1 MSERK
6 YLNEENYQKSEKK
19 IKLIALFIL
28 IIGLFI
34 GGSLIYSGI
43 AKPQSDKIEKLR
55 VTLEDKRREL
65 VNNGV
70 VYREMAKYTDGEVY
84 DLYVITKAL
93 DPSFSYC
100 EFDEFKNNSITKEYC
115 AAKNSVSDFS
125 TSARIIGG
133 VFISIATCMI
143 SFSIFMV
150 AKGRN
155 ILAFQAQQVIPVA
168 KEGIEEMAP
177 TIGSAAGEIAKGIK
191 KGLKDDK

>member
-34 GGSLIYSGI
+34 GGFLIYMGI
-43 AKPQSDKIEKLR
+43 TKPQSDKIEKLR
-55 VTLEDKRREL
+55 ATLEEKRKEL
-65 VNNGV
+65 VNNGI
-70 VYREMAKYTDGEVY
+70 VYEEMSKYTDGEVY

-93 DPSFSYC
+93 DPSFAYC

-115 AAKNSVSDFS
+115 TAKNSVSDFS
-125 TSARIIGG
+125 ISVKIIGG
-133 VFISIATCMI
+133 VATCMI
-143 SFSIFMV
+143 SFSIYMV
-150 AKGRN
+150 AKRRN
-155 ILAFQAQQVIPVA
+155 IFAFQAQQVIPVV

-177 TIGSAAGEIAKGIK
+177 TIGNAAGEIAKGIK

>member
-34 GGSLIYSGI
+34 GGFLIYIGI
-43 AKPQSDKIEKLR
+43 TKPQLDKMEKLR
-55 VTLEDKRREL
+55 ATLEEKRREL
-65 VNNGV
+65 VNNEI
-70 VYREMAKYTDGEVY
+70 VYEEMSKYTDGEVY

-93 DPSFSYC
+93 DPSFAYC

-115 AAKNSVSDFS
+115 TAKNSVSDFS
-125 TSARIIGG
+125 ISVKIIGG
-133 VFISIATCMI
+133 VFISLATCMI
-143 SFSIFMV
+143 SFSIYMV
-150 AKGRN
+150 AKRRN
-155 ILAFQAQQVIPVA
+155 IFAFQAQQVIPVA

-177 TIGSAAGEIAKGIK
+177 TIGNAAGEIAKGIK